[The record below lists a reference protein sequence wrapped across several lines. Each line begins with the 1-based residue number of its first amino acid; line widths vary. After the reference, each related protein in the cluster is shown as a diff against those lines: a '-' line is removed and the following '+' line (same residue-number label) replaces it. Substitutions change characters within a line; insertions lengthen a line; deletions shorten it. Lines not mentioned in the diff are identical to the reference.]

1 METSET
7 ALTHG
12 QIALLCQR
20 GFGSGFQI
28 ESIQA
33 LGGGTLNTVYLIT
46 SADHQKIVLRVAPRQ
61 TAGTYWEEAFLMRR
75 EHAMQP
81 YFAPIAAWMPKTL
94 LIDFTHQIIER
105 DYMFQSFIEGERWD
119 NVMKELTDEENF
131 RLWGQFGNILRQ
143 IHTVQGEAF
152 GLPLPAL
159 LFTTW
164 SQFVI
169 ERLERTLRTAQED
182 RLDIPHLAS
191 LLEFVRSHPQPLDE
205 IRIPRLLHGD
215 LWLFNILISRGEKG
229 PSIAGILDA
238 DRAWWG
244 DPMADW
250 TMFIL
255 AHTDQEEGHSR
266 FWQAYGPP
274 EDPSGSRYRIHVYD
288 VMHAATAFIWA
299 SRHRDEETVTKA
311 GGTLGGAAEALPGL
325 L

>member
-1 METSET
+1 MQPDPAQLTIDQVT
-7 ALTHG
+7 A
-12 QIALLCQR
+12 LCQR
-20 GFGSGFQI
+20 GFGPGFRI
-28 ESIQA
+28 ESIQE
-33 LGGGTLNTVYLIT
+33 LGGGTLNTSHLIT

-61 TAGTYWEEAFLMRR
+61 TVDIYWEESLLMRR

-81 YFAPIAAWMPKTL
+81 YFAPIAALMPTTL
-94 LIDFTHQIIER
+94 LIDFTHQIIDR

-119 NVMKELTDEENF
+119 NVMDKLTDEENF
-131 RLWGQFGNILRQ
+131 RLWEQFGTILKQ

-152 GLPLPAL
+152 GLPLPGL
-159 LFTTW
+159 LFPTW

-169 ERLERTLRTAQED
+169 ERLERTLRTAQEN

-191 LLEFVRSHPQPLDE
+191 LLEFIRAHPQPLDE

-229 PSIAGILDA
+229 ASIVGILDA

-255 AHTDQEEGHSR
+255 THTDQEEGHSR

-274 EDPSGSRYRIHVYD
+274 KDPSGSRYRVHVYD
-288 VMHAATAFIWA
+288 AMHAATAFIWA
-299 SRHRDEETVTKA
+299 SRHRDEGTVTKA
-311 GGTLGGAAEALPGL
+311 RGTLGEVAESLPGL